1 MSGNNK
7 IGGPTPGPI
16 NPDDPDLL
24 AAESQ
29 LANVPSQPFNIN
41 QNAQQNQNSSDDDS
55 SDNAAKEKQK
65 KDQIKKEQQSQAAQ
79 KAAVQAQENQK
90 KPSPL
95 DSSFHTSSKGKEGAQ
110 KALVPQEPSKG
121 QNLTPTSKKEQ
132 PSPFSFAG
140 NASKSPKEGDLSHA
154 KMNTTS
160 KSQTPDNQ
168 MPSSDLAKTAS
179 PIPHK
184 EQVSAPKTETPGQA
198 STSAHLQDAETKSGL
213 SKQSQLAGETASAN
227 AKETTLKSTDADN
240 SQAAAALNAQMAA
253 NARAGKS
260 EVSSSVSSI
269 SDKFTKQQER
279 TSDKDTDWK
288 FKQNLSDKADTQDN
302 RLDQKFAGQ
311 QVADQT
317 QKADTTSQLNAPTG
331 ATGTNIAERAADVL
345 RTQTD
350 FINLVASVATNEKT
364 TQVQLKDGTMINLN
378 RTDQGLDIAVSTPD
392 SRVHRLL
399 FDNRTSITKALND
412 KNIKV
417 ASLQVSMET
426 GGGSRGP
433 IEEIGAE

>member
-7 IGGPTPGPI
+7 IGGPIPGPI

-29 LANVPSQPFNIN
+29 LANVPSVPFNIR
-41 QNAQQNQNSSDDDS
+41 QNEQQNQNSSDDDS

-95 DSSFHTSSKGKEGAQ
+95 DSSFHTSSKSKDSQ
-110 KALVPQEPSKG
+110 KTLVPQAPSKG
-121 QNLTPTSKKEQ
+121 QNLAETTKKEQ
-132 PSPFSFAG
+132 PSPFSFAK
-140 NASKSPKEGDLSHA
+140 NASQSPKEGDLSHA
-154 KMNTTS
+154 KMSTT
-160 KSQTPDNQ
+160 KKPQTSDNQ
-168 MPSSDLAKTAS
+168 ISKDAL
-179 PIPHK
+179 
-184 EQVSAPKTETPGQA
+184 PKTTPALKPQEQLSTPQTQTPGQA
-198 STSAHLQDAETKSGL
+198 STSAHLQDAEAKSGFT
-213 SKQSQLAGETASAN
+213 KQSQLAGEKASASV
-227 AKETTLKSTDADN
+227 KETTLKSTDTSA
-240 SQAAAALNAQMAA
+240 SEAAAALNAQMAA
-253 NARAGKS
+253 NARAGKT
-260 EVSSSVSSI
+260 ETSSSVSSL

-279 TSDKDTDWK
+279 TSDKDSDWK

-378 RTDQGLDIAVSTPD
+378 RTERGLDIAVTTPD

-399 FDNRTSITKALND
+399 FDNRTSISKALND

-426 GGGSRGP
+426 GGSSRGP
-433 IEEIGAE
+433 VEEIGAE